1 MSLVQ
6 ILRGET
12 RPDRREMYA
21 LAAAALLLAGVLA
34 QGARMI
40 ASAPVAAETKSIVRL
55 DAGQIE
61 KRELVFYPREAAADQ
76 SIRNFKPGFAWTT
89 EPVRDVAPPSI
100 APVALAPLPPQIPK
114 LKVAAAAPLPP
125 VRPADLRHSPA
136 ARVETAQ
143 AAQPQTSGSPL
154 ARLVP
159 SGADLMRHIG
169 GIGESMR
176 DSIGSVGTSLGKLI
190 RVSSR

>member
-12 RPDRREMYA
+12 RPDRRDMYA
-21 LAAAALLLAGVLA
+21 LAAAALLLGGVLA

-89 EPVRDVAPPSI
+89 EPVRDVSPPSI